1 MKKVKRVF
9 WIVLDSFGI
18 GELPD
23 AALFGDEGSNT
34 LAACA
39 ATGELEI
46 PNMISL
52 GLGNIEGVSCLE
64 KASSPRGAFGRM
76 NERSMGK
83 DTTTGHWELAG
94 LISETPFPTYP
105 NGFPEEVINAFTEAT
120 GLGVLCNKPYSGT
133 QLIMDYG
140 REHMATGKPIV
151 YTSADSVFQIA
162 AHEDV
167 IPLEKLYEICEKAR
181 KILTG
186 RHAVGRVIARPFKG
200 EYPDFYRTSGRHDF
214 SLVPPKDTALDVLKE
229 GGLATIGVGK
239 IYDIFAGKGVSETF
253 RTGPN
258 SIGMERTSELQQRDF
273 TGLCF
278 VNLVDFDMVYGHRND
293 APGYARAL
301 SEFDRW
307 LGGFVE
313 KMEPEDVLM
322 ITADH
327 GCDPSTPSTDHSREY
342 IPFLAYGGG
351 VKSGADLGTR
361 ATYADQSK
369 TILDMFGMDLSRTAG
384 ESFLSEIE
392 A

>member
-1 MKKVKRVF
+1 MKKIKRVF
-9 WIVLDSFGI
+9 WIVLDSFGV

-23 AALFGDEGSNT
+23 AGLFGDEGSNT

-39 ATGELEI
+39 STGELNV

-52 GLGNIEGVSCLE
+52 GLGNIEGVSCIE
-64 KASSPRGAFGRM
+64 KAAAPLGAFGRM
-76 NERSMGK
+76 GEQSMGK

-94 LISETPFPTYP
+94 LVSEAPFPTYP
-105 NGFPEEVINAFTEAT
+105 NGFPKEVIDAFTEAT
-120 GLGVLCNKPYSGT
+120 GLEVLCNKPYSGT
-133 QLIMDYG
+133 KLIMDYG
-140 REHMATGKPIV
+140 REHIATGKPIV

-167 IPLEKLYEICEKAR
+167 IPLEKLYELCEKAR
-181 KILTG
+181 TILKG
-186 RHAVGRVIARPFKG
+186 EHAVGRVIARPFKG
-200 EYPDFYRTSGRHDF
+200 EYPDFYRTAGRHDF
-214 SLVPPKDTALDVLKE
+214 SLVPPRDTALDLMMKS
-229 GGLATIGVGK
+229 GLSTIGVGK
-239 IYDIFAGKGVSETF
+239 IYDIFAGKGVSETY

-258 SIGMERTSELQQRDF
+258 NVGMERTSELQGKDF

-301 SEFDRW
+301 SEFDHW
-307 LGGFVE
+307 LGGFME

-342 IPFLAYGGG
+342 IPFLAYGKAVRPG
-351 VKSGADLGTR
+351 VNLGTR
-361 ATYADQSK
+361 KTYADQSK
-369 TILDMFGMDLSRTAG
+369 TILEMFGLDLDKTAG
-384 ESFLSEIE
+384 ESFLGEIE

>member
-9 WIVLDSFGI
+9 WIVLDSFGV

-64 KASSPRGAFGRM
+64 KAASPRGAFGRM

-307 LGGFVE
+307 LGGFME
-313 KMEPEDVLM
+313 KMEPGDVLM

-327 GCDPSTPSTDHSREY
+327 GCDPATPSTDHSREY
-342 IPFLAYGGG
+342 IPFLAYGEA
-351 VKSGADLGTR
+351 VKPGADLGTR